1 MSNLGS
7 IWNNEE
13 FFKRREHLLKNK
25 PKCPAC
31 GKKLNVN
38 IYIQLTQLT
47 GFVLPTILAGIKK
60 CNMNDVVK
68 ATKASKKK

>member
-1 MSNLGS
+1 MSNLGPYGTT
-7 IWNNEE
+7 EE

-38 IYIQLTQLT
+38 IYIQLT
-47 GFVLPTILAGIKK
+47 PTNWI
-60 CNMNDVVK
+60 CSSDNTRWNQEV
-68 ATKASKKK
+68 

>member
-1 MSNLGS
+1 MSNLGPYGTT
-7 IWNNEE
+7 EE

-38 IYIQLTQLT
+38 IYIQLT
-47 GFVLPTILAGIKK
+47 PTNRICSSDDTRWNQEI
-60 CNMNDVVK
+60 
-68 ATKASKKK
+68 